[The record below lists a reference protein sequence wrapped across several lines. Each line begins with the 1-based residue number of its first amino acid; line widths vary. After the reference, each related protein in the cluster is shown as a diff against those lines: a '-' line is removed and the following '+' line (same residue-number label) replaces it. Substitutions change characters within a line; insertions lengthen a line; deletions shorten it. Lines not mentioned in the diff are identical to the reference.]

1 MKKLILALA
10 LLVLASPALG
20 QTFLQQVFPD
30 STRMFSFEV
39 TGDAQVA
46 LTVMWNRQ
54 VATLLAVLVCS
65 EGGEVFDWGASSPLQ
80 DRTLRMDV
88 GVPTGLDCVVG
99 ISTDRVAAF
108 AINLQSFEESDLT
121 KESARPIV
129 LREAKDLDPDKLALL
144 RPKLDDAMRRLRRFQ
159 ERRNAPAAE

>member
-1 MKKLILALA
+1 MKKLVLALA

-30 STRMFSFEV
+30 SDRMFTFDA

-54 VATLLAVLVCS
+54 AATLLAVLVCS
-65 EGGEVFDWGASSPLQ
+65 SGGEVFDWAASAPLQ
-80 DRTLRMDV
+80 DRTLRMDI
-88 GVPTGLDCVVG
+88 GVVTDLDCVVG
-99 ISTDRVAAF
+99 ISTDKVAAF

-121 KESARPIV
+121 KESARPVV
-129 LREAKDLDPDKLALL
+129 LRDAKDLDPDKIALL
-144 RPKLDDAMRRLRRFQ
+144 RPKLDDAMSRLRRFQ
-159 ERRNAPAAE
+159 ERRTAPAAE